1 MSEISILIP
10 HKHDKENDKALKIAL
25 ECLIDNTDHDY
36 EILIDSTTPGEPY
49 TIINQMAA
57 RAAGPWLVFMNSDV
71 FMGPHW
77 DTPMLAAADNDTIV
91 TGVLVEAGA
100 IGVAQQNIRANF
112 GMTPD
117 FFHRQAFEQ
126 FCAQANWTIE
136 GDGWYFPCLINR
148 GRFIEM
154 GMFDT
159 TKGAFPFV
167 PLDILFW
174 EAWRAAGK
182 RVQRVASYA
191 YHLQNYS
198 NPAEQIKAVR
208 HG

>member
-1 MSEISILIP
+1 MAEISILIP
-10 HKHDKENDKALKIAL
+10 HKHDRENDKALKIAL
-25 ECLIDNTDHDY
+25 ECIIDNTDHDY
-36 EILIDSTTPGEPY
+36 EILIDATTPGEPY
-49 TIINQMAA
+49 TLINRMAQQA
-57 RAAGPWLVFMNSDV
+57 SAPWLVFSNSDV
-71 FMGPHW
+71 FFGPHW
-77 DTPMLAAADNDTIV
+77 DTPMLQAADNDMIV
-91 TGVLVEAGA
+91 TGILVEAGA
-100 IGVAQQNIRANF
+100 IGVADQNIRANF

-126 FCAQANWTIE
+126 FCAVANYPLI

-148 GRFIEM
+148 ARFLDM
-154 GMFDT
+154 GGFDT

-174 EAWRAAGK
+174 EKWRAAGNRVR
-182 RVQRVASYA
+182 RVQSYA

-198 NPAEQIKAVR
+198 NPAEQTKAVR

>member
-1 MSEISILIP
+1 MAEISILIP
-10 HKHDKENDKALKIAL
+10 HKHEPENDKALKIAV

-36 EILIDSTTPGEPY
+36 EILIDSTTPGDPY
-49 TIINQMAA
+49 TVINQMAA

-77 DTPMLAAADNDTIV
+77 DTPMLAAAANDTIV
-91 TGVLVEAGA
+91 TGVLVESGA

-126 FCAQANWTIE
+126 FCLQANYPLDGE
-136 GDGWYFPCLINR
+136 GWYFPCLINR
-148 GRFIEM
+148 GRFIQM

-159 TKGAFPFV
+159 SEGGFPL
-167 PLDILFW
+167 PLDIRFW
-174 EAWRAAGK
+174 EKWKAAGN
-182 RVQRVASYA
+182 RVQRVASYS

-198 NPAEQIKAVR
+198 NPAEQAKAVR
-208 HG
+208 RG